1 MDIEKL
7 INDFITNQQECLV
20 SEYRLNHP
28 TSTLDMTD
36 NDVLLMNPVTSDDIK
51 SFLVY
56 KINSLKKEISDWY
69 LEIKDIE
76 ESLLDPLIFSN
87 EIPELRNEIFS
98 IRRKIEKN
106 RNMVLELEEELNKR
120 GFNEIKDS
128 R

>member
-56 KINSLKKEISDWY
+56 KINSLKREISDWY

-106 RNMVLELEEELNKR
+106 RNMVLELEEELIKR

>member
-28 TSTLDMTD
+28 TSTLDMAD

-56 KINSLKKEISDWY
+56 KINSLKREISDWY

>member
-28 TSTLDMTD
+28 TSTLDMAD

-56 KINSLKKEISDWY
+56 KINSLKREISDWY
-69 LEIKDIE
+69 LEIRDIE

-106 RNMVLELEEELNKR
+106 RNMVLKLEEELNKR
-120 GFNEIKDS
+120 GFNEIKGS

>member
-1 MDIEKL
+1 M
-7 INDFITNQQECLV
+7 
-20 SEYRLNHP
+20 
-28 TSTLDMTD
+28 
-36 NDVLLMNPVTSDDIK
+36 
-51 SFLVY
+51 Y

>member
-28 TSTLDMTD
+28 TSTLDMAD

-56 KINSLKKEISDWY
+56 KINSLKREISDWY
-69 LEIKDIE
+69 LEIRDIE

>member
-56 KINSLKKEISDWY
+56 KINSLKREISDWY

-76 ESLLDPLIFSN
+76 ESLKDPLIFSN

-106 RNMVLELEEELNKR
+106 RNMVLKLEEELNKR
-120 GFNEIKDS
+120 GFNEIKGS

>member
-28 TSTLDMTD
+28 TSTLDMAD

-56 KINSLKKEISDWY
+56 KINSLKREISDWY

-106 RNMVLELEEELNKR
+106 RNMVLKLEEELNKR

>member
-28 TSTLDMTD
+28 TSTLDMAD

-69 LEIKDIE
+69 LEIRDIE

>member
-28 TSTLDMTD
+28 TSTLDMAD

-56 KINSLKKEISDWY
+56 KINSLKREISDWY
-69 LEIKDIE
+69 LEIRDIE

-120 GFNEIKDS
+120 GFNEIKGS

>member
-28 TSTLDMTD
+28 TSTLDMAD

>member
-56 KINSLKKEISDWY
+56 KINFLKREISDWY

>member
-56 KINSLKKEISDWY
+56 KINSLKREISDWY
-69 LEIKDIE
+69 LEIRDIE

-106 RNMVLELEEELNKR
+106 RNMVLKLEEELNKR
-120 GFNEIKDS
+120 GFNEIKGS

>member
-56 KINSLKKEISDWY
+56 KINFLKREISDLY

>member
-28 TSTLDMTD
+28 TSTLDMAD

-56 KINSLKKEISDWY
+56 KINSLKREISDWY

-106 RNMVLELEEELNKR
+106 RNMVLKLEEELNKR
-120 GFNEIKDS
+120 GFNEIKGS

>member
-28 TSTLDMTD
+28 TSTLDMAD

-56 KINSLKKEISDWY
+56 KINSLKREISDWY

-98 IRRKIEKN
+98 IRRKIENN
-106 RNMVLELEEELNKR
+106 RNMVLKLEEELNKR
-120 GFNEIKDS
+120 GFNEIKGS

>member
-28 TSTLDMTD
+28 TSTLDMAD

-56 KINSLKKEISDWY
+56 KINSLKREISDWY
-69 LEIKDIE
+69 LEIRDIE

-106 RNMVLELEEELNKR
+106 KNMVLKLEEELNKR
-120 GFNEIKDS
+120 GFNEIKGS

>member
-28 TSTLDMTD
+28 TSTLDMAD

-56 KINSLKKEISDWY
+56 KINSLKREISDWY
-69 LEIKDIE
+69 LEIRDIE

-106 RNMVLELEEELNKR
+106 RNMVLKLEEELNKR

>member
-28 TSTLDMTD
+28 TSTLDMAD

-120 GFNEIKDS
+120 GFNEIKGS